1 MILSQLYSTLNLMA
15 YLQMISYHRSMV
27 HIQVVD
33 RGNSLQILHMGLR
46 TSCHNVLHD
55 ETFTHLFVTQEIPDM
70 WVCMYSG

>member
-1 MILSQLYSTLNLMA
+1 MA
-15 YLQMISYHRSMV
+15 YLQMNFYHHSMV

-46 TSCHNVLHD
+46 TSYHNVLHD
-55 ETFTHLFVTQEIPDM
+55 ETFTHLLFVTEEMPDI